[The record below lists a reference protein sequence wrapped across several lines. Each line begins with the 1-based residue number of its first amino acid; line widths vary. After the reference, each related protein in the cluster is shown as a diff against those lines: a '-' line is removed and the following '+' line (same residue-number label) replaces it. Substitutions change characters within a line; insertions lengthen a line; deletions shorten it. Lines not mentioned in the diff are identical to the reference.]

1 MKKLKFTQAFT
12 GVEVLLVMTLL
23 MMIAGLIIVSS
34 RGVRENA
41 KKRKA
46 EAMIAALEV
55 AISMYQ
61 ADVGAYPLDTDV
73 AVVPNISIAVLH
85 DRLTNIQHRAA
96 GSSPISGWCGPY
108 IKFKREDYQ
117 NNNPTTNTIVDSW
130 KRAYT
135 YDSSSPV
142 VHNTNSFDLWSDGPK
157 TSTPS
162 DDITNW

>member
-12 GVEVLLVMTLL
+12 GVEVLLVMALL

-61 ADVGAYPLDTDV
+61 ADTGEYPPDAILV
-73 AVVPNISIAVLH
+73 NN
-85 DRLTNIQHRAA
+85 LTSNPGGVIGPRWH
-96 GSSPISGWCGPY
+96 GPY
-108 IKFKREDYQ
+108 IEFKREDYQ
-117 NNNPTTNTIVDSW
+117 NDNPATNTIVDPW
-130 KRAYT
+130 HTAYNYDGAYEDEGALT
-135 YDSSSPV
+135 WGNINSCNLWSNGPNKNNDSSDGD
-142 VHNTNSFDLWSDGPK
+142 TNYG
-157 TSTPS
+157 
-162 DDITNW
+162 DDIYNW